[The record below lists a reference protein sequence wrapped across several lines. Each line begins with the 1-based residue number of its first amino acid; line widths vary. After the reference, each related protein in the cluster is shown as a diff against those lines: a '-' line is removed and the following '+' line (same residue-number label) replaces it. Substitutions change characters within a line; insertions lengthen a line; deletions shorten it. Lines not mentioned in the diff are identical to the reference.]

1 MAAFLMRTRRV
12 WPLLGL
18 AGLIGA
24 PTAFVM
30 SGAPLVERILLTL
43 LALSFIGCGLVIWR
57 RQPGNPVGA
66 LMIAFGAFRG
76 LSALAFELAMETGS
90 SLAATIGIL
99 LVDSS
104 ILLFVLLLVS
114 FPDGRLAAAPDRWI
128 AGAAAFAFMPLEFVW
143 LAFLPAEAPGEPTNV
158 FLIWPSAST
167 ADAVDTVQRVL
178 IVASQLALAA
188 LIAWRWWHASV
199 PRRRV
204 LTPALVGSVALLMFT
219 TIFVIDKLAE
229 QVPQWLVWGFFG
241 TFVAIPI
248 AMLTQMVRARLARGG
263 VSDLLVAL
271 TGEPRPRQLRD
282 ALARALRDP
291 TLEIA
296 FWLPEYETYS
306 DLEGRPVEV
315 DPDAPGRT
323 LTPIDREG
331 RRIAVLLH
339 DPALRDDPALLDGVA
354 AAAAFTL
361 ENARL
366 QAELRARLDELRSS
380 RSRILEATQDE
391 RRRLERNL
399 HDGAQQ
405 RLVAMSLEL
414 GMLETRYGADPDARA
429 QIAALRGELSDSLAE
444 LRELARGLHP
454 AVLTDHGLD
463 VALEGLVARAPLPVH
478 LQLRLHDR
486 LPAAHEVAAYYLV
499 SESLTNVAKY
509 AHASSVTVEVAR
521 TNGELVVEV
530 VDDGCGGATDT
541 KGSGLRGLADRV
553 EALDGRLRVWSPQG
567 GGTRVRAEIPCG

>member
-1 MAAFLMRTRRV
+1 LAAFSTRTRWV

-24 PTAFVM
+24 PTAFAM
-30 SGAPLVERILLTL
+30 GDAPLVERILLTL

-57 RQPGNPVGA
+57 RQPGNRVGA
-66 LMIAFGAFRG
+66 LMIAFGSFRG
-76 LSALAFELAMETGS
+76 LSALAFELAIDHGS

-128 AGAAAFAFMPLEFVW
+128 AAAAAFSFIPLEFVW

-167 ADAVDTVQRVL
+167 ADAVDTAQRVL
-178 IVASQLALAA
+178 IVSSQTALAG

-199 PRRRV
+199 PRRRI
-204 LTPALVGSVALLMFT
+204 LAPALVGSVALLMFT

-229 QVPQWLVWGFFG
+229 ETPQWLIWGFFG
-241 TFVAIPI
+241 TFIAIPI
-248 AMLTQMVRARLARGG
+248 AMLVQMARARFSHLGISELLRSLQGDVTPEHLGG
-263 VSDLLVAL
+263 
-271 TGEPRPRQLRD
+271 
-282 ALARALRDP
+282 ALARALHDP
-291 TLEIA
+291 SLTVA
-296 FWLPEYETYS
+296 FWLPEYEAYA
-306 DLEGRPVEV
+306 DADGQPVEIE
-315 DPDAPGRT
+315 PGPGRAV
-323 LTPIDREG
+323 TPIERDG
-331 RRIAVLLH
+331 QRIAVLEH
-339 DPALRDDPALLDGVA
+339 DDALLADPGLLDAVTA
-354 AAAAFTL
+354 AAGFAL

-405 RLVAMSLEL
+405 RLVALSLEL
-414 GMLETRYGADPDARA
+414 GMLESRYGADSEARA
-429 QIAALRGELSDSLAE
+429 RIAGLRTELIDSLAE

-454 AVLTDHGLD
+454 AVLTDHGLA
-463 VALEGLVARAPLPVH
+463 VALESLVARASLPV
-478 LQLRLHDR
+478 QLELRVQDR
-486 LPAAHEVAAYYLV
+486 LPAAQEVAAYYLV

>member
-1 MAAFLMRTRRV
+1 MAAFWTRTRWV

-24 PTAFVM
+24 PTAFVL
-30 SGAPLVERILLTL
+30 SEAPLVERILLTL

-57 RQPGNPVGA
+57 RRPGNRVGA
-66 LMIAFGAFRG
+66 LMIAFGSFRG
-76 LSALAFELAMETGS
+76 LSALAFELAIDHGS

-114 FPDGRLAAAPDRWI
+114 FPEGRLASAPDRWI
-128 AGAAAFAFMPLEFVW
+128 AATATFAFFPLEFVW
-143 LAFLPAEAPGEPTNV
+143 LAFLPAEAPGEPTNL
-158 FLIWPSAST
+158 FLIWPSAVT

-178 IVASQLALAA
+178 IVAAQLALAA

-204 LTPALVGSVALLMFT
+204 LAPALVGSVALLMFT

-229 QVPQWLVWGFFG
+229 QAPQWLIWGFFG

-248 AMLTQMVRARLARGG
+248 AMLTQMARARFAHLGI
-263 VSDLLVAL
+263 SDLLVS
-271 TGEPRPRQLRD
+271 LRGD
-282 ALARALRDP
+282 VAPEHLRGAFARALHDP
-291 TLEIA
+291 SVTVA
-296 FWLPEYETYS
+296 FWLPEYDAYA
-306 DLEGRPVEV
+306 DADGQPVEIE
-315 DPDAPGRT
+315 PGPGRAV
-323 LTPIDREG
+323 TPIDRDG
-331 RRIAVLLH
+331 KRIAVLEH
-339 DPALRDDPALLDGVA
+339 DDALLADRGLLDAVTA
-354 AAAAFTL
+354 AAGFAL

-366 QAELRARLDELRSS
+366 QAELRAQLDELRSS
-380 RSRILEATQDE
+380 RTRILEATQDE

-405 RLVAMSLEL
+405 RLVALSLEL
-414 GMLETRYGADPDARA
+414 GTLESRYGADPEAKA
-429 QIAALRGELSDSLAE
+429 QIAALRGELTNSLAE

-454 AVLTDHGLD
+454 AVLTDYGLA
-463 VALEGLVARAPLPVH
+463 VALEGLVARAPLPVA
-478 LQLRLHDR
+478 LQLRLPDR

-499 SESLTNVAKY
+499 SESLTNVTKY

-530 VDDGCGGATDT
+530 VDDGCGGAQENG
-541 KGSGLRGLADRV
+541 GSGLRGLADRV
-553 EALDGRLRVWSPQG
+553 EALDGRLRVWSPDG